1 MSTLSGGPNIITDG
15 LVLYLDAANRQSYV
29 SGSTTWN
36 DISRGRNNGTLVNG
50 PTFSTSSGGSIV
62 FDGINEVINFGTGDT
77 FFDLP
82 SFTIDIWFQSKGTVP
97 TTGAAPGL
105 FGFTYG
111 IRAYF
116 VAANQIYFSVSSGSA
131 QQAINVTVPTNLRDD
146 GLWYN
151 GVFQASPTTSY
162 LYLNGVLISSRA
174 VTWLGNT
181 IYPTDTWRLGRDN
194 NNPTQFFTGSMA
206 SYKMYNRV
214 LSQAEI
220 TQNYNATKTR
230 YGL

>member
-1 MSTLSGGPNIITDG
+1 MFNGPNTVTDG
-15 LVLYLDAANRQSYV
+15 LVVAVDAANLKSYQ
-29 SGSTTWN
+29 SGSLIWY
-36 DISRGRNNGTLVNG
+36 DKSGRGKNGTLTNG
-50 PTFSTSSGGSIV
+50 PTYSTNNGGVIN
-62 FDGINEVINFGTGDT
+62 FDGVNDTVDFGTGDT

-82 SFTIDIWFQSKGTVP
+82 SFTIDIWFQSRGTVP
-97 TTGAAPGL
+97 TTGTTPGL

-111 IRAYF
+111 IRSYF
-116 VAANQIYFSVSSGSA
+116 GAANQISFGISSGSTF
-131 QQAINVTVPTNLRDD
+131 QYINATVSSSLRDD

-162 LYLNGVLISSRA
+162 LYLNGSLIGSRA

-181 IYPTDTWRLGRDN
+181 IYPTNTWRLGRDN
-194 NNPTQFFTGSMA
+194 NNSNQFFTGSMA

-220 TQNYNATKTR
+220 LQNYNATKGR
-230 YGL
+230 FGL